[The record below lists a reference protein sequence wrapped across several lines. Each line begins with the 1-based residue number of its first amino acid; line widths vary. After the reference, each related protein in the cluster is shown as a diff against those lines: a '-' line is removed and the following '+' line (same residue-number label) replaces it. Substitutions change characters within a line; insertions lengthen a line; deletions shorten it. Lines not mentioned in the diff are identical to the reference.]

1 MKQKLKDKLKD
12 MVPNMYPATVKKE
25 DADTTRLGKGKTGL
39 YFLTMFT
46 AVVGVALFNGTRST
60 VISETVGSLTSPVTA
75 TQCKVYCTLLSPE
88 APTLRMP
95 ASLTGAPRGMHALQ
109 YYYYPTRAGMCLVPN
124 AFTHP

>member
-75 TQCKVYCTLLSPE
+75 TQCKVYCTLNSP
-88 APTLRMP
+88 
-95 ASLTGAPRGMHALQ
+95 PRRQPFAC
-109 YYYYPTRAGMCLVPN
+109 R
-124 AFTHP
+124 HP